1 MSRQSSSLPSVSHRF
16 RWAFLHA
23 ICLVFIFLTTYPLVR
38 AAELH
43 LSNGDRVTGTVIMR
57 VDGKIHFR
65 SDFFGDLV
73 VNEVDAAIVETPET
87 PVESLSG
94 LPPTQKE
101 PTKAKPQKPTA
112 VAAADTGLITPA
124 PPPPP
129 KWKGKVEFGF
139 FNQSGRS
146 EINNTS
152 IRAEAEKKAGID
164 SLRLTGRYLYGENNG
179 SIASDRVDA
188 SFRWRRDMS
197 QRVFSQ
203 TLSSYAKD
211 RVTQIDLNLEQNGS
225 LGYQLITTDRHKVN
239 VGAGLTLQYRD
250 AESIEPGLNYFG
262 EVFQDYTY
270 KINGRMTVSQA
281 LNALYSPNESARL
294 INASTSNALTTE
306 ADNYKVRFNST
317 LQGKMSER
325 ISLNLRYEFEYDNAI
340 LNKEAR
346 SDQRITSS
354 IGYAF

>member
-1 MSRQSSSLPSVSHRF
+1 M
-16 RWAFLHA
+16 
-23 ICLVFIFLTTYPLVR
+23 
-38 AAELH
+38 
-43 LSNGDRVTGTVIMR
+43 
-57 VDGKIHFR
+57 
-65 SDFFGDLV
+65 
-73 VNEVDAAIVETPET
+73 
-87 PVESLSG
+87 
-94 LPPTQKE
+94 
-101 PTKAKPQKPTA
+101 
-112 VAAADTGLITPA
+112 
-124 PPPPP
+124 
-129 KWKGKVEFGF
+129 EFGF

-179 SIASDRVDA
+179 NVASDRTDA

-211 RVTQIDLNLEQNGS
+211 RVTQINLNLEQNGS
-225 LGYQLITTDRHKVN
+225 LGYQLLAADRHRMN
-239 VGAGLTLQYRD
+239 IGAGLTLQYRE
-250 AESIEPGLNYFG
+250 AENIEPGLNYFG

-270 KINGRMTVSQA
+270 KINGRMTLSQA
-281 LNALYSPNESARL
+281 INALYSPNESARL
-294 INASTSNALTTE
+294 INANVSARSLTPE

-325 ISLNLRYEFEYDNAI
+325 ISLNLRYEFEYDNAV

-354 IGYAF
+354 VGYAF